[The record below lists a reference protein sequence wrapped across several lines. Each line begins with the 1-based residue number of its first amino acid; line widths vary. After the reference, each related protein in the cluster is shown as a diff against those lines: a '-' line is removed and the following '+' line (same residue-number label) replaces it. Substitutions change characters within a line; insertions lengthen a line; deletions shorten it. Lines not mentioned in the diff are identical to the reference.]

1 MDSSPVLL
9 AILHIMIGITKKLFN
24 IIVLEVQGVD
34 DEQDSGQ
41 QNKLEQVR
49 NILLA
54 EASLM
59 QQKEEAAQASFE
71 EADKNRANAWKLVS
85 EE

>member
-1 MDSSPVLL
+1 
-9 AILHIMIGITKKLFN
+9 MIGITKKLFN

-59 QQKEEAAQASFE
+59 QQKEEAAQASFK

-85 EE
+85 KE